1 MATSITNTLM
11 ERKGKVPPKGVRDK
25 QPSQVSSTK
34 KRSTMKGMIITM
46 VRKENSSHYTKNE
59 RETITQY

>member
-11 ERKGKVPPKGVRDK
+11 ERNGKAPPKGMRDK
-25 QPSQVSSTK
+25 QPSQVVSTK
-34 KRSTMKGMIITM
+34 KRSTMKGVSITM
-46 VRKENSSHYTKNE
+46 VPKENSSHYTKNG